1 VWSGGVSANPVP
13 LHLENPLALDEARA
27 AARALAEQR
36 RAAEKN
42 LEDAVETAAQM
53 EADYRRRL
61 AQAFVQTEGTAA
73 AREAEARS
81 KTADDCYR
89 RDLAAGMV
97 KVCTERLRGLEGER
111 AMLRA
116 LIDWSMKIEPGLG
129 G

>member
-1 VWSGGVSANPVP
+1 VSANPVP
-13 LHLENPLALDEARA
+13 LHLKNPLALDEARA

-42 LEDAVETAAQM
+42 LEDAVESAAQA

-61 AQAFVQTEGTAA
+61 AQAFIQTEGTAA